1 MDNVAVGRAFSGF
14 RNDGRYFNGIV
25 ESVRST
31 SKGTLVILHA
41 VASVGDGQFK
51 TVFKSFY
58 LESMDDYKCIVTDA
72 WPEGSTLADY
82 TTSIGG

>member
-1 MDNVAVGRAFSGF
+1 MDNVIVGRAFAGF

-31 SKGTLVILHA
+31 SKGTLVILHT
-41 VASVGDGQFK
+41 VESVSDGQFR

-58 LESMDDYKCIVTDA
+58 LESMDHYTCIVTDS

-82 TTSIGG
+82 TTSVGG